1 MSSKDEIIEKLT
13 RIVEKHLA
21 DENFGVTELAEEMTI
36 SKSTLL
42 RTIKKHTSLSVN
54 QFIKDIRLE
63 HAKVKLS
70 ETQSTVA
77 EIAFETGFGS
87 PSYFIKCFKEKYGY
101 SPGEQRSGSIAV
113 EDGNGITQSTSK
125 WNWVIVGI
133 GIALLT
139 LMAIFFFLEKNSQTV
154 EFNDKSIAVLP
165 FKNESS
171 DSSNLYFV
179 NGMME
184 SILNHLQKIE
194 DLKVIS
200 RTSVEKY
207 RNLQMT
213 APEIAQELGVSYIV
227 EGSGQKLNNEIL
239 LTVQL
244 ISAKEDRHL
253 WSEQYKRDISN
264 VFAIQASVSQRIAE
278 SIEAIISPEELD
290 RIEAIPTEN
299 MDAYDVYLKGM
310 EFMNDETEA
319 GLDSALKYYSQA
331 IQLDEDFAN
340 PYAYSAIC
348 YYYKDFMK
356 SEKVNLDKLETYADK
371 ALLLNAELP
380 EALIA
385 KGLYYMQVSRY
396 EEAKEYFKK
405 VLKFN
410 PNSAWTH
417 NFLSEIYNLYLLD
430 TEKYLIHSLSA
441 LQLDL
446 SNTDSSDMSYT
457 HLILANAFSQSGMM
471 DKAKEHIEISLD
483 YNPDNVFSNYLVIY
497 IDLARG
503 LDLETARSR
512 MLNVWNKDT
521 TRLDVLKEL
530 AKLFYVQKNYE
541 ASTRYYSRFL
551 SEKSKYG
558 YNIFPAEDIT
568 MAFVFRESGK
578 SEQAD
583 SLRNTFEKF
592 TQSDESIYQPLHYTF
607 LHLYDSNTEKALS
620 SLKTFSETED
630 YMYWI
635 LLMFDDD
642 PLFESVNDNPE
653 FKSTWEAMSA
663 KFEARKREK
672 IKRLKEMGL
681 W

>member
-1 MSSKDEIIEKLT
+1 MSSKSEIVEKLT
-13 RIVEKHLA
+13 RIVERHLA
-21 DENFGVTELAEEMTI
+21 DENFGVTELAEEMAI

-63 HAKVKLS
+63 HAKVKLN

-101 SPGEQRSGSIAV
+101 SPGEQRNGSIPE
-113 EDGNGITQSTSK
+113 EDENDVAKGSFK
-125 WNWVIVGI
+125 WKWVVGGVGI
-133 GIALLT
+133 VSVILIALVY
-139 LMAIFFFLEKNSQTV
+139 FPQKDSQTD
-154 EFNDKSIAVLP
+154 EFYEKSIAVLP

-207 RNLQMT
+207 RSLQMT
-213 APEIAQELGVSYIV
+213 TPEIAKELGVSYIV

-244 ISAKEDRHL
+244 ISAVEDRHL

-278 SIEAIISPEELD
+278 SIKAIVSPEEQN
-290 RIEAIPTEN
+290 RIEANPTEN
-299 MDAYDVYLKGM
+299 MEAYDVYLKGM
-310 EFMNDETEA
+310 EFLNLGTDA
-319 GLDSALKYYSQA
+319 GLDSALNYYSRA
-331 IQLDEDFAN
+331 IQLDKDFAN
-340 PYAYSAIC
+340 AYAYSAIC
-348 YYYKDFMK
+348 FYYKDFFK
-356 SEKVNLDKLETYADK
+356 SKKTYLDELETYADK

-385 KGLYYMQVSRY
+385 KGMYYMQVSRY
-396 EEAKEYFKK
+396 EEATEYFEK
-405 VLKFN
+405 VLKYN

-417 NFLSEIYNLYLLD
+417 NFLSEIYNLYLMD

-446 SNTDSSDMSYT
+446 GSTDSIELSNTY
-457 HLILANAFSQSGMM
+457 LILANAFSQSGMM

-483 YNPDNVFSNYLVIY
+483 YNSENVFSNYLVIY

-512 MLNVWNKDT
+512 MINVWNKDT

-530 AKLFYVQKNYE
+530 AKICYVQRDYE
-541 ASTRYYSRFL
+541 ASNQYFSRFL
-551 SEKSKYG
+551 REKSKYG

-568 MAFVFRESGK
+568 MAFVFRESGRYR
-578 SEQAD
+578 QAD

-592 TQSDESIYQPLHYTF
+592 TQADESIYQPLHYTF
-607 LHLYDSNTEKALS
+607 LHLYDGNIKKALS
-620 SLKTFSETED
+620 SFKTFGETED

-635 LLMFDDD
+635 LLMFDGD
-642 PLFESVNDNPE
+642 PLFEDVKDNPE

-663 KFEARKREK
+663 RFEARKREK
-672 IKRLKEMGL
+672 IKKLKEMEL

>member
-1 MSSKDEIIEKLT
+1 MSSKGEIVEKLT

-21 DENFGVTELAEEMTI
+21 DENFGVSELAEEMAI

-42 RTIKKHTSLSVN
+42 RTVKKHTSLSVN

-63 HAKVKLS
+63 HAKVKLRES
-70 ETQSTVA
+70 QSTVA

-101 SPGEQRSGSIAV
+101 SPGEQRNELIPE
-113 EDGNGITQSTSK
+113 EDDKDNAKGFK
-125 WNWVIVGI
+125 WIRVFVGVGI
-133 GIALLT
+133 VSAILIA
-139 LMAIFFFLEKNSQTV
+139 ISYFPLEDSQTD
-154 EFNDKSIAVLP
+154 EFHEKSIAVLP

-207 RNLQMT
+207 RSLQMT
-213 APEIAQELGVSYIV
+213 TPEIAQELGVSYIV

-244 ISAKEDRHL
+244 ISAVEDRHL

-264 VFAIQASVSQRIAE
+264 VFEIQASVSQRIAE
-278 SIEAIISPEELD
+278 SIKAIVSPEEQD

-299 MDAYDVYLKGM
+299 MEAYDLYLKGM
-310 EFMNDETEA
+310 EFLNLGTDA

-331 IQLDEDFAN
+331 IKLDNDFAN
-340 PYAYSAIC
+340 AYAYSAIC
-348 YYYKDFMK
+348 YYYKDFLRSK
-356 SEKVNLDKLETYADK
+356 KTNLNKLETYADK
-371 ALLLNAELP
+371 AILLNAELP

-385 KGLYYMQVSRY
+385 KGMYYMQVSRY
-396 EEAKEYFKK
+396 EEATEYFEK
-405 VLKFN
+405 VLKYN

-446 SNTDSSDMSYT
+446 GSTDSIELSNTY
-457 HLILANAFSQSGMM
+457 LILANAFSQSGMM

-483 YNPDNVFSNYLVIY
+483 YNPENVFSNYLVIF

-503 LDLETARSR
+503 LDLQTARSR
-512 MLNVWNKDT
+512 MLKVWNKDT

-530 AKLFYVQKNYE
+530 AKICYVQKDFE
-541 ASTRYYSRFL
+541 ASNRYFSRFL
-551 SEKSKYG
+551 SKKAKYG

-568 MAFVFRESGK
+568 MAYVFRESGK
-578 SEQAD
+578 YKQAD

-592 TQSDESIYQPLHYTF
+592 TQADESIYQPLHYTF
-607 LHLYDSNTEKALS
+607 LHLYDRNVDKALAS
-620 SLKTFSETED
+620 FKAFSETDD

-635 LLMFDDD
+635 LLMFDGD
-642 PLFESVNDNPE
+642 PLFESVKNSRD
-653 FKSTWEAMSA
+653 FKSTWEAMNA
-663 KFEARKREK
+663 RFENRKKEK
-672 IKRLKEMGL
+672 IKKLKKMGL